1 MREAETPTLT
11 AIVGGGREKK
21 KREGPFG
28 PDAAAI
34 GLSGSKTK
42 KNMQNYL

>member
-11 AIVGGGREKK
+11 AVVGDGWGKRE
-21 KREGPFG
+21 REGPFG

-42 KNMQNYL
+42 KDMQNNF